1 MKCLV
6 GVDEMPNI
14 QLSNNLRY
22 LRKQHQLTQ
31 DQMGELLN
39 ISRQAYSNYETSN
52 RTPDLDTLLF
62 LSNFYKITLDDLIL
76 ANLKDSGQYSDKIS
90 EDLTPYILT
99 KNRKTGNTIYL
110 TDEEMDVITRFRTL
124 SNENKQIITGFLHA
138 NSRSVR

>member
-1 MKCLV
+1 
-6 GVDEMPNI
+6 MPNI

-22 LRKQHQLTQ
+22 LRKQYQLTQ
-31 DQMGELLN
+31 DQMGEILN

-62 LSNFYKITLDDLIL
+62 LSNFYKVTLDELIL
-76 ANLKDSGQYSDKIS
+76 ANLKDNRRYPEKIS

-99 KNRKTGNTIYL
+99 KNAKTGNTIYL
-110 TDEEMDVITRFRTL
+110 TEEEMDVITRFRAL

-138 NSRSVR
+138 NY

>member
-1 MKCLV
+1 
-6 GVDEMPNI
+6 MPNI

-22 LRKQHQLTQ
+22 LRKQYQLTQ
-31 DQMGELLN
+31 DQMGEILN

-62 LSNFYKITLDDLIL
+62 LSNFYKVTLDELIL
-76 ANLKDSGQYSDKIS
+76 ANLKDNRRYPEKIS

-99 KNRKTGNTIYL
+99 KNAKTGNTIYL
-110 TDEEMDVITRFRTL
+110 TEEEMDVITRFRAL

-138 NSRSVR
+138 NS

>member
-1 MKCLV
+1 
-6 GVDEMPNI
+6 MPNI

-22 LRKQHQLTQ
+22 LRKRHRLTQ
-31 DQMGELLN
+31 DQMGEILN

-62 LSNFYKITLDDLIL
+62 LSNFYKVTLDELIL
-76 ANLKDSGQYSDKIS
+76 TDLKDNKRYPEKIS

-99 KNRKTGNTIYL
+99 KNAKTGNTIYL
-110 TDEEMDVITRFRTL
+110 TDEEMDVITRFRAL

-138 NSRSVR
+138 NS